1 MPATQLEI
9 TDLNADSFAEFGDV
23 VQADGAFETINA
35 GTTRSFADLA
45 SIDVTAEGGRVQ
57 VNIYRTTPVVM
68 PFTIR
73 MLERHPLSSQLFIPL
88 ERKPFL
94 VVVAPPGASVDPG
107 KVRGFVTN
115 GCQGVNYAPGTWHHP
130 VLALDSE
137 SDFLVVDRAGPGK
150 NCDELF
156 FDSSVQPVITPD
168 VSWSE

>member
-1 MPATQLEI
+1 MPVTQLEI

-23 VQADGAFETINA
+23 VQADGAFKTINA
-35 GTTRSFADLA
+35 GTTRNFADLA
-45 SIDVTAEGGRVQ
+45 SIDVTAEGGRAQ
-57 VNIYRTTPVVM
+57 VNIYRATPVVM

-94 VVVAPPGASVDPG
+94 VVVAPPGASIDPG

-115 GCQGVNYAPGTWHHP
+115 GSQGVNYAPGTWHYP

-137 SDFLVVDRAGPGK
+137 SDFLVVDRAGPGE
-150 NCDELF
+150 NCDEFLF
-156 FDSSVQPVITPD
+156 DGSVQPVIAPD
-168 VSWSE
+168 VSWT